1 MKLMPEIDL
10 RVVFE
15 DHYAP
20 LVRFCL
26 LVTGNHDAAEDL
38 AQEAFVRVIGRSHG
52 RPIEDVGAYLRKVAL
67 NLWRN
72 RLRRLLLERR
82 AGRQSTTQSLQ
93 ASDHAERHDVVWRA
107 IQQLPDRQ
115 RACLVLRY
123 YEDMSVREAAA
134 TLGTSEG
141 SIKSNTSKALARLRK
156 ELPDGS

>member
-1 MKLMPEIDL
+1 MKLMPEVDL

-15 DHYAP
+15 AHYAP

-26 LVTGNHDAAEDL
+26 LVTGNHDTAEDL
-38 AQEAFVRVIGRSHG
+38 AQEAFVRLLGRSQG
-52 RPIEDVGAYLRKVAL
+52 GPIEDVGPYLRKVAL

-82 AGRQSTTQSLQ
+82 ASHQSTARSPRG
-93 ASDHAERHDVVWRA
+93 SDEAESHDVVWRA

-123 YEDMSVREAAA
+123 YEDMSVRDAAA
-134 TLGTSEG
+134 ILGISEG
-141 SIKSNTSKALARLRK
+141 SIKSNTSKALSRLRK